1 MKPCHDSIR
10 NRSIQAAFGI
20 PFLALVFLAACAGG
34 TSTST
39 PPPTASVSDGG
50 VRGPKIGAG
59 PAASRSSMF
68 QLPHEVKSSQLL
80 NTLGQLPASFKEQG
94 IWFADYRRALELA
107 EAPRPRTLEE
117 YLLLS
122 ADERDAYSSSRRGL
136 VLRNDLVSKT
146 REGSQQWEEAFG
158 FGMFNVDL
166 SVSVGSFS
174 TPPLQLAYLEGDFR
188 KEAMR
193 DRLLNL
199 GYQERFVGESVYY
212 AIRGDYEAD
221 IRNPVGRR
229 ALSSM
234 NRVVVEEGTLVAA
247 PDTDRVVKV
256 LELSAGDRPALDDDV
271 MFSSLAASLGDP
283 LSAALLTRSAVLQ
296 PERGSS
302 LIYDKPEEWGALHGW
317 EALGAGYVIADGS
330 TWWGLS
336 LFYPD
341 PEVAGA
347 DAEELVRRMSDHKT
361 EISLIHR
368 EPSKEAP
375 GQDPKR
381 PFDEYCRSLSPRV
394 RSDENGSTLT
404 AWCKV
409 GNNASGDEWWSVFL
423 DMRDLGF
430 LLP

>member
-1 MKPCHDSIR
+1 MSCGSACMKWRAVFP
-10 NRSIQAAFGI
+10 
-20 PFLALVFLAACAGG
+20 ALVALILLHMLAACAGG

-39 PPPTASVSDGG
+39 PPPTASGSDGG
-50 VRGPKIGAG
+50 LGGPIIGPG
-59 PAASRSSMF
+59 PAASKSPMF
-68 QLPHEVKSSQLL
+68 QLPHEVKSSRLL
-80 NTLGQLPASFKEQG
+80 NTLGKLPASFKEQG
-94 IWFADYRRALELA
+94 IWFADYGRALELA

-122 ADERDAYSSSRRGL
+122 VDQRDAYSSSRRGL

-158 FGMFNVDL
+158 FGMFNVDV
-166 SVSVGSFS
+166 SVSIGSYS
-174 TPPLQLAYLEGDFR
+174 AHPLQLAYLEGDFR

-193 DRLLNL
+193 NRLLNL

-221 IRNPVGRR
+221 IRNSAGRR

-234 NRVVVEEGTLVAA
+234 NRVVVAEGTLVAA

-283 LSAALLTRSAVLQ
+283 LSAALLTRSAVLRL
-296 PERGSS
+296 ERGSS
-302 LIYDKPEEWGALHGW
+302 LIYNKPEEWGALHEW

-341 PEVAGA
+341 TDAAGA
-347 DAEELVRRMSDHKT
+347 DAEELVRRMRDHKT
-361 EISLIHR
+361 EISLIYR

-375 GQDPKR
+375 GQEPKY
-381 PFDEYCRSLSPRV
+381 PFDEFCRSLSPHV
-394 RSDENGSTLT
+394 RSDKNGSTLT

-409 GNNASGDEWWSVFL
+409 GNIDSGNEWWSVFL